1 MFTIETLKALQESQA
16 ITAASAAIRDAVEV
30 MGGSFAALP
39 SDYKLHDFE
48 SFMNV
53 RRRARGVMSTASLQS
68 FTAYTKFHEENGAS
82 VFVDSASMSAT
93 AVLNLGTS
101 DEPGHADNKAKLVL
115 QLTAAF
121 KAVLGIATGTGYK
134 QATIAEFIEDWP
146 DQVRCFNADG
156 AITNGK
162 AVAAIRKLTI
172 ETMRKLESEEQQLST
187 SRSAF
192 ESVQATSK
200 EPIPTIIEFKCQP
213 YADLQERTFSL
224 RLAVKTEGDKPTIS
238 LRIVNFER
246 HAEDMANE
254 LVELICAE
262 FETPD
267 IAVLVGSYT
276 KA

>member
-1 MFTIETLKALQESQA
+1 MFTIETLKALQESQS
-16 ITAASAAIRDAVEV
+16 ITAADAAIKVAENTVT
-30 MGGSFAALP
+30 ALP
-39 SDYKLHDFE
+39 SDYKLHDLE
-48 SFMNV
+48 KYMNF
-53 RRRARGVMSTASLQS
+53 RRRALGVMSTASLES
-68 FTAYTKFHEENGAS
+68 FTAYTVLHAENGAS
-82 VFVDSASMSAT
+82 VFVDSASMCAI
-93 AVLNLGTS
+93 AVLNLGTP
-101 DEPGHADNKAKLVL
+101 DEPGHADNKAKLEL
-115 QLTAAF
+115 QRTAAF

-146 DQVRCFNADG
+146 DQVKCFNVDG
-156 AITNGK
+156 AIANSK

-172 ETMRKLESEEQQLST
+172 ETMRKLESEDQQLST

-200 EPIPTIIEFKCQP
+200 EPIPTIIEFKCHP
-213 YADLQERTFSL
+213 YADLTERTFSM

-254 LVELICAE
+254 LVELIASG